1 MYKIKCSS
9 HLASK
14 NYNHKTCDCLTDN
27 SKVKLTL
34 GGQSLYIAG
43 HRLCYSIL
51 PIVHSAV
58 CVGPRPQGPRPQQ
71 IPIFSWTRIL
81 YRPFCI
87 LLDFHL
93 GLWLNFPVIRYP
105 TLALQQPVS
114 HHFVGQLLTRGA
126 RTEQPLKQSQ
136 LSITECLC
144 YQPIN
149 QYMLRVHN
157 SLGWIER
164 YPDASI
170 LVPYRLHSFRN
181 SERVAIYQ
189 LESGSYWFGQHVWS
203 SLTLLV
209 ILPVFVNWR
218 MLYTW

>member
-81 YRPFCI
+81 YRPF
-87 LLDFHL
+87 LYSLRFSS
-93 GLWLNFPVIRYP
+93 WP
-105 TLALQQPVS
+105 
-114 HHFVGQLLTRGA
+114 LTKLPSNQISYISFTTASKPSFCRAAFDPGSKDRA
-126 RTEQPLKQSQ
+126 TFEAVPIINHGMSM
-136 LSITECLC
+136 LSTN
-144 YQPIN
+144 QPIHVTRA
-149 QYMLRVHN
+149 QFSGVDRKISRRLN
-157 SLGWIER
+157 SCSLQT
-164 YPDASI
+164 P
-170 LVPYRLHSFRN
+170 
-181 SERVAIYQ
+181 Q
-189 LESGSYWFGQHVWS
+189 LQK
-203 SLTLLV
+203 L
-209 ILPVFVNWR
+209 
-218 MLYTW
+218 